1 MCNKKD
7 FSHLVLTGWGLPI
20 VSGLEGGKKSAL
32 CCSISRD
39 LSPSLHQLIQSFC
52 CSLWSSVSLSF
63 MSWLC
68 KKCFNL
74 ESSGGSAFA
83 VVVVKA
89 SYNFDK
95 HKLKYY
101 FNYRVAK
108 CLEPVFQKNLIM
120 FQKYAK
126 QVPLIWLESTSKEV
140 RRRPLHRNP
149 FTIFDNQSFVSKQST
164 KKFVTTFL
172 SISSPFPSSPLSR
185 IVKLFGNISLFQIS

>member
-1 MCNKKD
+1 MRVSTDLVQIEGVGVWVLVGNKISLCVTLQKLDPLPPSFARLMCNKKD

-39 LSPSLHQLIQSFC
+39 LSPSLLQLIQSFC

-108 CLEPVFQKNLIM
+108 CLEPVSE
-120 FQKYAK
+120 
-126 QVPLIWLESTSKEV
+126 ES
-140 RRRPLHRNP
+140 NY
-149 FTIFDNQSFVSKQST
+149 VSKVCFLIFFFFSFSGMQN
-164 KKFVTTFL
+164 KFH
-172 SISSPFPSSPLSR
+172 
-185 IVKLFGNISLFQIS
+185 